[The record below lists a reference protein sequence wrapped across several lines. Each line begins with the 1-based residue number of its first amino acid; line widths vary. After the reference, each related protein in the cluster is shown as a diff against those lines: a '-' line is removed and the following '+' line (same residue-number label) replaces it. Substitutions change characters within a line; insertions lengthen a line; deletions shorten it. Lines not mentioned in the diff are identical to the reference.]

1 MNLTTILYILYS
13 LQRNNPIASISEP
26 DWQEQEKQVSF
37 TSILLID
44 DEEDILYTFKEAHN
58 QANGRANCSS
68 IS

>member
-1 MNLTTILYILYS
+1 

-58 QANGRANCSS
+58 QANGKANCSS